1 MDLNLIMCQPALV
14 LIFRYRYVLNKPD
27 HFGVAGVAYAPIAPP
42 TPGYGPAGG
51 LQLSSRFHYAQI
63 F

>member
-14 LIFRYRYVLNKPD
+14 LIIIVPVLNKPD
-27 HFGVAGVAYAPIAPP
+27 HFGVAGGAYAPIAPP

-51 LQLSSRFHYAQI
+51 PPTL
-63 F
+63 